1 MEKIQPAITILER
14 IFTKLDKSDFLVNS
28 ELSSSSQKSTITEVA
43 SKSNISMKT
52 ESIFSS
58 IEEDLKQVKSNILAS
73 LDCDHPFLSL
83 VAQSYFHLKGK
94 HFRPTV
100 LLTLSRALAF
110 DSSQGNISQVTPKQL
125 QLAEIVEMI
134 HTASIIH
141 DDVIDKAET
150 RRGEPSIN
158 YQFGNKVAI
167 LSGDF
172 LLARA
177 SIRLS
182 YLENFEVTRLIS
194 TVIAELVEGELMQIK
209 PTSLDSPEI
218 AFQQYLDKTYKK
230 TASLIANGCRA
241 VALLGEC
248 NSTLVEIATNYGKN
262 LGLAFQ
268 LIDDLLDFT
277 GSQQT
282 LGKPAAVDLSLGLA
296 TAPVLFAREEFPEL
310 SEMIERKFE
319 REGDVLKARK
329 LVEKSQGLKK
339 TRELAQVFRDKAV
352 EAIQPLK
359 PSAGKTALLELA
371 DLVLN
376 RKK

>member
-1 MEKIQPAITILER
+1 MAHLGRHFILMKIDSHKSLNRKISHFHYINGKTFFNLPTKWKTLLPIFSLKNNSTQRYYSPSKIVTKSVMEKIQPAITILER

-28 ELSSSSQKSTITEVA
+28 ELSSSQKSTITEVA

-268 LIDDLLDFT
+268 VSICF
-277 GSQQT
+277 
-282 LGKPAAVDLSLGLA
+282 SL
-296 TAPVLFAREEFPEL
+296 FF
-310 SEMIERKFE
+310 SF
-319 REGDVLKARK
+319 LKCIY
-329 LVEKSQGLKK
+329 SI
-339 TRELAQVFRDKAV
+339 QV
-352 EAIQPLK
+352 
-359 PSAGKTALLELA
+359 
-371 DLVLN
+371 N
-376 RKK
+376 